1 MRPTRVRQALWLFTA
16 LAVGVCAGGVISW
29 AARVRHGSSKAGTM
43 AIEDTLHT
51 DTGPTLQQIQ
61 RLSNLVTMKVDVA
74 DVQVTEVG
82 GYTGGQKAI
91 LLVKGD
97 ILLGVD
103 LSQARLES
111 VDSGSRTAVLV
122 LPGPGVHSP
131 RLDQERTRLFT
142 VTSQGLWRLVPGDAG
157 QTAVVNDAYKHA
169 QKVVAEAAS
178 EAGLVDQCRRNTQSA
193 VESFFNAAS
202 WRVDVKWSDNE
213 GGHVPLD
220 ADSVK
225 R

>member
-1 MRPTRVRQALWLFTA
+1 
-16 LAVGVCAGGVISW
+16 
-29 AARVRHGSSKAGTM
+29 M
-43 AIEDTLHT
+43 ATEDTLHAG
-51 DTGPTLQQIQ
+51 TGPTLQQIQ

-97 ILLGVD
+97 FLLGVD
-103 LSQARLES
+103 LSRARLES
-111 VDSGSRTAVLV
+111 VDSGARKAVLV

-193 VESFFNAAS
+193 IECFFNAAG
-202 WRVDVKWSDNE
+202 WQVDVKWSDDE
-213 GGHVPLD
+213 AGHVPLD
-220 ADSVK
+220 ADSVE